1 MILLTIT
8 ASWIL
13 VLSIV
18 AGLCMSARR
27 GDAEFLG
34 EPASPAPSGPAR
46 LQGWDQAGE
55 LRISACATPHAGAP
69 AGREVRTGSRSPLA
83 GVGGAAG

>member
-13 VLSIV
+13 VLSVV

-27 GDAEFLG
+27 GDAELIS

-46 LQGWDQAGE
+46 QHGWEQAGE
-55 LRISACATPHAGAP
+55 LAGA
-69 AGREVRTGSRSPLA
+69 
-83 GVGGAAG
+83 GATTR